1 MGGDSVS
8 DEELSDEEV
17 QASTGFWKTR
27 LVRLGIATALTILL
41 YYVYEL
47 GNLSNYNDVTWLYF
61 YGLFIWVCDIK
72 FPWVCNWKTRLVRL
86 GIAMALSF
94 LIGLSYWNKVT
105 NLEWLASFCLLTFI
119 SWFVTGP
126 LGKEA
131 KAQA

>member
-17 QASTGFWKTR
+17 HASTGVWKTR
-27 LVRLGIATALTILL
+27 LVRLGIATAVTILL

-47 GNLSNYNDVTWLYF
+47 GYLSNYNEVTWLYF

-94 LIGLSYWNKVT
+94 LIGLSYWNNLA
-105 NLEWLASFCLLTFI
+105 NLEWLYGFCLLTFLC
-119 SWFVTGP
+119 WVGTGP

-131 KAQA
+131 KPQA